1 MEAWKNFKGDI
12 WKNEINVA
20 DFIKENYTE
29 YKGDDSF
36 LVGKSEK
43 TSKVWEKCEKLLK
56 KEMEVG
62 LLDVELKRLSGINT
76 FKPGYIDK
84 KNEVV
89 VGLQTD
95 KPLKR
100 IVNVY
105 GGLRTAKQ
113 ALAAYNKTMDKLYN

>member
-76 FKPGYIDK
+76 FFYNFPFQNFITQNIVLLSNSK
-84 KNEVV
+84 KHIFVFIPN
-89 VGLQTD
+89 
-95 KPLKR
+95 
-100 IVNVY
+100 
-105 GGLRTAKQ
+105 
-113 ALAAYNKTMDKLYN
+113 LYFKF